1 MTGQHKSNSGQ
12 ATDGLRWLNSAW
24 IWWPVGAGAFG
35 FLVWV
40 LVRLWLVLR
49 TTDRSSEAMIAA
61 LRIFFDEL
69 GPAGSIAYVLIVAIE
84 VVIAPV
90 PGLIL
95 YAPGGLVFGPW
106 LGGLLALAGNML
118 GAGLACG
125 LSRRLGYRWIARMDP
140 ADRTGELR
148 VRLEQ
153 RGFLVIAVLRMNP
166 LTSSDLISYAAG
178 LTSIPIR
185 TVVTGTGVGI
195 APLCFAQSWL
205 SDGVFRVWPG
215 LFWPLA
221 LITPIYLG
229 IVFFVLVRLS
239 RAK

>member
-1 MTGQHKSNSGQ
+1 MTRQHNSERGH
-12 ATDGLRWLNSAW
+12 AANGSPWFTSVW
-24 IWWPVGAGAFG
+24 IWWPVVAGALG
-35 FLVWV
+35 FLVWL
-40 LVRLWLVLR
+40 LVRLWHVLR
-49 TTDRSSEAMIAA
+49 TTDRSSEAMVAA

-69 GPAGSIAYVLIVAIE
+69 GPAGSIAYVLIVAVE

-90 PGLIL
+90 PGLLL

-125 LSRRLGYRWIARMDP
+125 LSRRLGDRWMARMDP

-153 RGFLVIAVLRMNP
+153 RGFLVIAMLRMNP
-166 LTSSDLISYAAG
+166 LTSSDLVSYAAG

-185 TVVTGTGVGI
+185 TVVASTGVGI

-221 LITPIYLG
+221 LITPLYLG
-229 IVFFVLVRLS
+229 VVFFILFRLS
-239 RAK
+239 RAR

>member
-1 MTGQHKSNSGQ
+1 MTREYNSNSGD
-12 ATDGLRWLNSAW
+12 AKNGSPRFNFAW
-24 IWWPVGAGAFG
+24 IWWSVGAGAFG

-40 LVRLWLVLR
+40 LVRLFLVLLK
-49 TTDRSSEAMIAA
+49 TDRSSESMIAA
-61 LRIFFDEL
+61 LRIFFADL
-69 GPAGSIAYVLIVAIE
+69 GPSGSIAYVLVVAVE

-90 PGLIL
+90 PGLLL

-106 LGGLLALAGNML
+106 LGGLLALVGNML

-125 LSRRLGYRWIARMDP
+125 LSRRLGSRWISRMDP
-140 ADRTGELR
+140 ADRTRELR

-153 RGFLVIAVLRMNP
+153 RGFLVIALLRMNP

-178 LTSIPIR
+178 LTGIPIR

-205 SDGVFRVWPG
+205 SDGVFRIWPG

-221 LITPIYLG
+221 LFTPIYLG
-229 IVFFVLVRLS
+229 LVFFVLFRLS
-239 RAK
+239 RAN